1 MKWLKRLGY
10 ITKSGSGVEISAT
23 VKERSY
29 TFNCRDPDALLRSL
43 STYGVESDGNV
54 DEAEL
59 SGS

>member
-1 MKWLKRLGY
+1 MKGLKHLGY
-10 ITKSGSGVEISAT
+10 ITKSGPGVEISTT

-29 TFNCRDPDALLRSL
+29 TFNCKVPDALLRSL
-43 STYGVESDGNV
+43 STYRVEIAGNV